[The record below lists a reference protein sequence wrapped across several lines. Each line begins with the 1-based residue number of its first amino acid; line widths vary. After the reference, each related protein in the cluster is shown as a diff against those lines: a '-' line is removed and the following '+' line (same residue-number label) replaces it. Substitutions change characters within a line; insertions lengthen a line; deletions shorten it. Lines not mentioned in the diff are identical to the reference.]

1 MSEAAPDEP
10 AAWIEKFEHRWVA
23 AWNNHDAA
31 ALVHLCHP
39 AIEWSDSAARRVLR
53 GRVQV
58 QERIA
63 QTLVMFPDVRF
74 EPVTL
79 YVDPRG
85 AGAAV
90 WWRMYATFLGP
101 MDPPGFAPTGRRVR
115 CDGVDFWRFQ
125 DGLCAAVRRCANELM
140 PPTERFL
147 RTNADTACN
156 TRSGD
161 GNGHRHDACA
171 ARSPWST
178 RRPKVGGSG
187 APADPVQNA
196 SKHAAMGLTKSLAFR
211 YA

>member
-125 DGLCAAVRRCANELM
+125 DGLVRNVHVLYDVNGIGQQVGLVPAPGSHVERLIVAGQRLATRVAVR
-140 PPTERFL
+140 L
-147 RTNADTACN
+147 R
-156 TRSGD
+156 R
-161 GNGHRHDACA
+161 
-171 ARSPWST
+171 
-178 RRPKVGGSG
+178 
-187 APADPVQNA
+187 
-196 SKHAAMGLTKSLAFR
+196 
-211 YA
+211 